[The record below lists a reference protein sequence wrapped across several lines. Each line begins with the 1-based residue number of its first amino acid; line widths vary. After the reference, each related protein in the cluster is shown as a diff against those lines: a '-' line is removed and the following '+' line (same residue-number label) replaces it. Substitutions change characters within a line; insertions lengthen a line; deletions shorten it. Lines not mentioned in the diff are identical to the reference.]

1 MQNKYE
7 SSPLYLRMKQALNWL
22 KREKNLLQKD
32 IAEKMKMSEVGFT
45 RAMERIKHKN
55 DENFVIKFHQA
66 TGEIF
71 SLDWL
76 LNGEGDKFAPKKE
89 ERQPAQPPHID
100 QSSLVNALIAA
111 KDQLIEELQ
120 DKLRD
125 KDARIEDLKQLA
137 EERLHRIAELRR
149 VIDANNMSID
159 YPFPVGAADNHAAIK

>member
-1 MQNKYE
+1 
-7 SSPLYLRMKQALNWL
+7 MKQAVNWL

-76 LNGEGDKFAPKKE
+76 LNGEGDKFAQDE
-89 ERQPAQPPHID
+89 EKQPAQPPHID

-149 VIDANNMSID
+149 VIDANNMSN
-159 YPFPVGAADNHAAIK
+159 YPFPVGAADTHATVN

>member
-1 MQNKYE
+1 MPV
-7 SSPLYLRMKQALNWL
+7 SPLYLRMKQAVNWL
-22 KREKNLLQKD
+22 KREKNMLQKD
-32 IAEKMKMSEVGFT
+32 IAEMMGISDVSFSNGMRRLQLKD
-45 RAMERIKHKN
+45 
-55 DENFVIKFHQA
+55 DEAFVIKFHQA

-89 ERQPAQPPHID
+89 GRQPAQPPHID

>member
-1 MQNKYE
+1 
-7 SSPLYLRMKQALNWL
+7 MKQAVNWL
-22 KREKNLLQKD
+22 KREKNMLQKD
-32 IAEKMKMSEVGFT
+32 IAEMMGISDVSFSNGMRRLQLKD
-45 RAMERIKHKN
+45 
-55 DENFVIKFHQA
+55 DEAFVIKFHQA

-71 SLDWL
+71 SIDWL